1 MSNAL
6 WPHGVYVAHQ
16 APLSMEFSRQEYWN
30 GLPFLSPGNLPN
42 PGVAPMSLGY
52 SFPSEPPGKDQYMIQ
67 QFHFQVYIWS
77 KWDFSSGTS
86 GKEPACQCRKHRI
99 WVCKEQTWLKNLAC
113 MHALQQIKSLSLRD
127 IQTSIFHSSIIHRSQ
142 NMEAAQQMDK
152 ENMREKEIDNGIPFN
167 HKN

>member
-1 MSNAL
+1 
-6 WPHGVYVAHQ
+6 
-16 APLSMEFSRQEYWN
+16 
-30 GLPFLSPGNLPN
+30 
-42 PGVAPMSLGY
+42 
-52 SFPSEPPGKDQYMIQ
+52 MIQ

-99 WVCKEQTWLKNLAC
+99 HGFDPWVGKIPWRMAWQLISVFLPGKFHGQRSLVVYGPWGCKEQTWLKNLAC
-113 MHALQQIKSLSLRD
+113 MHALQQIKSPSLRD
-127 IQTSIFHSSIIHRSQ
+127 IQTSIFHSSIIHRIQ

-152 ENMREKEIDNGIPFN
+152 ENIREKEIDNGIPFN